1 MSATSTLKEAL
12 SETSSRTRRDV
23 PPRVVA
29 RLDLPRY
36 AGTWYEIESIPKRKR
51 TPYEATT
58 QTLTLRPNGRVGIF
72 WRSLNTRTNRVRTL
86 KETASTPNPWE
97 PAKLKV
103 RRRLLLS
110 RDHWVLELDRN
121 YEWALVGT
129 PDRKHAWIFSRL
141 PLLDERVVARLHARL
156 KYDGFP
162 VERLQ
167 RTEQLGV

>member
-1 MSATSTLKEAL
+1 MATTSTLKQT
-12 SETSSRTRRDV
+12 TSGATSRARTDV

-29 RLDLPRY
+29 RLNLPRY
-36 AGTWYEIESIPKRKR
+36 AGTWYEIESIPTRPN

-58 QTLTLRPNGRVGIF
+58 QTLTLRPNGRIGVY
-72 WRSLNTRTNRVRTL
+72 WRSLNTRTGRVRTL
-86 KETASTPNPWE
+86 KETATTPNPWE
-97 PAKLKV
+97 PGKLKV
-103 RRRLLLS
+103 RRHLVFS

-129 PDRKHAWIFSRL
+129 SDRKHAWILSRL

-156 KYDGFP
+156 KHDGYP
-162 VERLQ
+162 VERLE